1 VSTTPTPTPTARSVT
16 KTVTIERPVAD
27 VFAFLAD
34 AANWPAWAIVN
45 VKAIEPSDEPDWWL
59 MTTPRGSARLRI
71 RGNAELGTL
80 DHDYVE
86 DQASW
91 HVPARVVANGTGTEF
106 MITFFQPPAFTDA
119 FFDDQVALVD
129 TELTTLKRILEI
141 GA

>member
-1 VSTTPTPTPTARSVT
+1 MSTTTPTTARSVT

-27 VFAFLAD
+27 VVAFLAD

-45 VKAIEPSDEPDWWL
+45 VKAIEATDDPDWWL
-59 MTTPRGSARLRI
+59 MATPHGPAKLRI
-71 RGNAELGTL
+71 RGNAEFGIL

-91 HVPARVVANGTGTEF
+91 QVPARVVANGSGCEF
-106 MITFFQPPAFTDA
+106 MMTFFQPPAFTDA
-119 FFDDQVALVD
+119 YFDQQVALVD
-129 TELTTLKRILEI
+129 TELATLKRLMET